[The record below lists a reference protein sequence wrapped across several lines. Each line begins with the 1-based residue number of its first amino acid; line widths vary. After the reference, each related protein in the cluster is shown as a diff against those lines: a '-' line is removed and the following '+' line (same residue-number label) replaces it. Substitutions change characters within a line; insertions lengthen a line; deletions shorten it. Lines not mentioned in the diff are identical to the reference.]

1 MPCSRRY
8 ANVPDVSILPA
19 SVDAVR
25 SVELRRGLD
34 EAGFRLALEFAER
47 GTAWVALDQ
56 GHAIGLSLAHQ
67 SDDERYVA
75 DLFVEQSYRGQGVG
89 GALLDAALAE
99 SGDATRSVLLPEGDR
114 AGLTLA
120 LRRGLVPWG
129 TVVKVAGPIP
139 REVDLLTMAA
149 GDYRFDVDALDP
161 LRYALALSALDRQ
174 ARGTARG
181 DEHERLCRDAAGLA
195 FFSDGEFVGYAYVWP
210 DGRLGPIA
218 TASAAYLVQVFAYAL
233 VALQRRFAASWC
245 TALIP
250 GSNTRLAR
258 ASLRYGLRIDDA
270 FTIASDG
277 PAPELARY
285 AGYHPRLF

>member
-1 MPCSRRY
+1 
-8 ANVPDVSILPA
+8 VGDVSIEPA
-19 SVDAVR
+19 SVDSVR
-25 SVELRRGLD
+25 NVERRRGLD

-56 GHAIGLSLAHQ
+56 GDAIGLALASE

-75 DLFVEQSYRGQGVG
+75 DLFVEPSYRGQGVG
-89 GALLDAALAE
+89 AALLDAALAE
-99 SGDATRSVLLPEGDR
+99 SGDATRSMLLPEDDR
-114 AGLTLA
+114 ARLALA

-129 TVVKVAGPIP
+129 TVVKTAGPIP
-139 REVDLLTMAA
+139 REDELLNMAA
-149 GDYRFDVDALDP
+149 GDYRFDVDVLDP
-161 LRYALALSALDRQ
+161 LRYALALAALDREV
-174 ARGTARG
+174 RGTARG
-181 DEHERLCRDAAGLA
+181 GEHERFCREAVGLA

-218 TASAAYLVQVFAYAL
+218 TASAAYLVQVFAYSL

-250 GSNTRLAR
+250 GNNTRLAR
-258 ASLRYGLRIDDA
+258 ASLRAGLRIEDA

-277 PAPELARY
+277 PTPELARY